1 MRISKELIEKY
12 HDGLCSPSEKEAVEN
27 WLYSDAVDEVFEL
40 PSEISK
46 EQFSDDIWNE
56 IAVIL
61 PEEKQEQVSVF
72 SPARRSVWRQAAA
85 VLLVGAAGMTF
96 FFLKN
101 KGVNSSNIIVVKN
114 TSETVNK
121 DLEASEYTISVGPN
135 SNVEI
140 NNKNGVIDFCG
151 AVMINPKKDLTLTIQ
166 GTCEVNKLSNE
177 KHYLKKGL
185 TYIALNYKSSSNPGE
200 VLILDD
206 GSLMGLPPLMKRQLM
221 HQFNI

>member
-12 HDGLCSPSEKEAVEN
+12 HDGLCSPLEKEAVEN
-27 WLYSDAVDEVFEL
+27 WLNGDAADEAFEF
-40 PSEISK
+40 PGGVNK
-46 EQFSDDIWNE
+46 EQTGSDIWNE
-56 IAVIL
+56 IAGIL
-61 PEEKQEQVSVF
+61 PVEKQVGMSVSR
-72 SPARRSVWRQAAA
+72 PARRAVWRQAAA
-85 VLLVGAAGMTF
+85 VLLVGAAGLTF

-114 TSETVNK
+114 TSETINK
-121 DLEASEYTISVGPN
+121 DLDASEYTLSVGPN
-135 SNVEI
+135 SNIEI

-166 GTCEVNKLSNE
+166 GTCEVNKPGNE
-177 KHYLKKGL
+177 KHFLKKGL

>member
-12 HDGLCSPSEKEAVEN
+12 HDGLCSPLEKEAVEN
-27 WLYSDAVDEVFEL
+27 WLNGDAADEAFEF
-40 PSEISK
+40 PGGVNK
-46 EQFSDDIWNE
+46 EQTGSDIWNE
-56 IAVIL
+56 IAGIL
-61 PEEKQEQVSVF
+61 PVEKQVGMSVSQ
-72 SPARRSVWRQAAA
+72 PARRAVWRQAAA
-85 VLLVGAAGMTF
+85 VLLVGAAGLTF

-101 KGVNSSNIIVVKN
+101 RGVNSSNIIVVKN
-114 TSETVNK
+114 TSETINK
-121 DLEASEYTISVGPN
+121 DLEASEYTLSVGPN
-135 SNVEI
+135 SNIEI
-140 NNKNGVIDFCG
+140 NNKSGVIDFCG

-166 GTCEVNKLSNE
+166 GTCEVDKPGNE
-177 KHYLKKGL
+177 KHFLKKGL